1 MNTNF
6 NFNNRSTNVENMSPQ
21 AAARTR
27 SLLTYT
33 FGWMALAMIL
43 SIVGALLFAYN
54 PVLAEMLHKIDP
66 VTLRAKPTM
75 LYWILLFAPFAFI
88 LVMSFGFNRLS
99 FPVLLGL
106 FLAYAACTGVTLS
119 VVIPA
124 YGENTVLKAFGS
136 AAGLFGLMAVVG
148 ATTKTDLTSFGRI
161 MTIGLFGIVIASLI
175 NMFTRSSGFDY
186 LISIV
191 GVAVFTGL
199 VAFNVQ
205 RIKNIS
211 AESDGSE
218 GYMKLSVMSAF
229 TLYLDF
235 INIFLF
241 LLRIFGRRD

>member
-1 MNTNF
+1 MDNF
-6 NFNNRSTNVENMSPQ
+6 NFNRSTNIENMSPEV
-21 AAARTR
+21 AARTR
-27 SLLTYT
+27 SLMTYT
-33 FGWMALAMIL
+33 FGWMALAMVI

-54 PVLAEMLHKIDP
+54 PALAEMLWTIDL
-66 VTLRAKPTM
+66 TTMTQKPTM
-75 LYWILLFAPFAFI
+75 LYWILLFAPFAFV
-88 LVMSFGFNRLS
+88 LVMSFGFNKLS

-124 YGENTVLKAFGS
+124 YGEGTVLKAFGS
-136 AAGLFGLMAVVG
+136 AAGLFGLMAIVG
-148 ATTKTDLTSFGRI
+148 ATTKTDLTNFGRI
-161 MTIGLFGIVIASLI
+161 MTIGLFGIIIASLI

-205 RIKNIS
+205 RIKNLS
-211 AESDGSE
+211 AENDGSE
-218 GYMKLSVMSAF
+218 TYRKLSVMSAF

-235 INIFLF
+235 VNIFLF

>member
-54 PVLAEMLHKIDP
+54 PALAEMLHKIDP

-88 LVMSFGFNRLS
+88 LVMTFGFNRLS

>member
-1 MNTNF
+1 MDNF
-6 NFNNRSTNVENMSPQ
+6 NFNRSTNIENMSPE

-27 SLLTYT
+27 SLMTYT
-33 FGWMALAMIL
+33 FGWMALAMVI

-54 PVLAEMLHKIDP
+54 PALAEMLWTIDLA
-66 VTLRAKPTM
+66 TMTQKPTI
-75 LYWILLFAPFAFI
+75 LYWVLLFAPFAFV
-88 LVMSFGFNRLS
+88 LVMSFGFNKLS

-124 YGENTVLKAFGS
+124 YGEGTVLKAFGS
-136 AAGLFGLMAVVG
+136 AAGLFGLMAIVG
-148 ATTKTDLTSFGRI
+148 ATTKTDLTNFGRI

-175 NMFTRSSGFDY
+175 NMFTHSSGFDY

-205 RIKNIS
+205 RIKNLS
-211 AESDGSE
+211 AENDGSE
-218 GYMKLSVMSAF
+218 TYRKLSVMSAF

-235 INIFLF
+235 VNIFLF

>member
-21 AAARTR
+21 AAVRTR
-27 SLLTYT
+27 SLMTYT

-54 PVLAEMLHKIDP
+54 PALAEMLHTIDP
-66 VTLRAKPTM
+66 VSLRAKPTM
-75 LYWILLFAPFAFI
+75 LYWILLFAPFAFV

-106 FLAYAACTGVTLS
+106 FMAYAACTGVTLS

-136 AAGLFGLMAVVG
+136 AAGLFALMAIVG

-199 VAFNVQ
+199 IAYNVQ

>member
-1 MNTNF
+1 
-6 NFNNRSTNVENMSPQ
+6 MSPQ

-27 SLLTYT
+27 SLMTYT

-54 PVLAEMLHKIDP
+54 PALAEMLYTVDP
-66 VTLRAKPTM
+66 ITGFAKRTA
-75 LYWILLFAPFAFI
+75 LYWVLLLSPFAFI

-136 AAGLFGLMAVVG
+136 AAGLFGLMAIVG

-161 MTIGLFGIVIASLI
+161 MMIGLFGIIIASLI

>member
-27 SLLTYT
+27 SLMTYT

-54 PVLAEMLHKIDP
+54 PALREMLHTINP
-66 VTLRAKPTM
+66 ITGLRKPTM
-75 LYWILLFAPFAFI
+75 LYWILLFAPFAFV

-106 FLAYAACTGVTLS
+106 FMAYAACTGVTLS

-136 AAGLFGLMAVVG
+136 AAGLFALMAIVG
-148 ATTKTDLTSFGRI
+148 ATTKTDLTNFGRI

-199 VAFNVQ
+199 IAYNVQ

>member
-1 MNTNF
+1 
-6 NFNNRSTNVENMSPQ
+6 MSPQ

-27 SLLTYT
+27 SLMTYT

-54 PVLAEMLHKIDP
+54 PALKEMLYVVNPITGLP
-66 VTLRAKPTM
+66 KPTM

-106 FLAYAACTGVTLS
+106 FMAYAACTGVTLS

-136 AAGLFGLMAVVG
+136 AAGLFGLMAIVG

>member
-1 MNTNF
+1 
-6 NFNNRSTNVENMSPQ
+6 
-21 AAARTR
+21 
-27 SLLTYT
+27 
-33 FGWMALAMIL
+33 
-43 SIVGALLFAYN
+43 
-54 PVLAEMLHKIDP
+54 
-66 VTLRAKPTM
+66 
-75 LYWILLFAPFAFI
+75 
-88 LVMSFGFNRLS
+88 MSFGFNRLS

>member
-54 PVLAEMLHKIDP
+54 PALAEMLHKIDP
-66 VTLRAKPTM
+66 VTLRAKPTI

>member
-1 MNTNF
+1 MDNF
-6 NFNNRSTNVENMSPQ
+6 NFNRSTNIENLSPE

-27 SLLTYT
+27 SLMTYT
-33 FGWMALAMIL
+33 FGWMALAMVI

-54 PVLAEMLHKIDP
+54 PALSEMLWQIDL
-66 VTLRAKPTM
+66 VNMTRKPTV
-75 LYWILLFAPFAFI
+75 LYWVLLFAPFAFI
-88 LVMSFGFNRLS
+88 LVMNFGFNKLS

-124 YGENTVLKAFGS
+124 YGEGTVLKAFGS

-148 ATTKTDLTSFGRI
+148 ATTKTDLTNFGRI

-175 NMFTRSSGFDY
+175 NMFTHSSGFDY

-205 RIKNIS
+205 RIKNLS
-211 AESDGSE
+211 AENDGSQM
-218 GYMKLSVMSAF
+218 YMKLSVMSAF

-235 INIFLF
+235 VNIFLF